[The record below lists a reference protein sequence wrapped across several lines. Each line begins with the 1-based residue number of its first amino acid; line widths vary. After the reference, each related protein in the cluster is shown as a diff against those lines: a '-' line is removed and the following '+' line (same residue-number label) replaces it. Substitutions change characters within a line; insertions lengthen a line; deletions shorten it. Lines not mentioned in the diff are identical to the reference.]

1 MVTKF
6 GKMLEGEAALSTAVN
21 ELSRLVKARNVIN
34 GYWICTVLLD
44 EVLLHFLYR
53 MLWSATSQYR
63 AEETVTRRVTRSR
76 CCWSL

>member
-6 GKMLEGEAALSTAVN
+6 GKMLESEAALSTAVN

-44 EVLLHFLYR
+44 EVLLQFLYR
-53 MLWSATSQYR
+53 ML
-63 AEETVTRRVTRSR
+63 
-76 CCWSL
+76 

>member
-1 MVTKF
+1 MVTIF
-6 GKMLEGEAALSTAVN
+6 VKMLESEAALSTAIN

-44 EVLLHFLYR
+44 EVLLQFLYR
-53 MLWSATSQYR
+53 MLWSATSQYW
-63 AEETVTRRVTRSR
+63 ADEAVTRSG